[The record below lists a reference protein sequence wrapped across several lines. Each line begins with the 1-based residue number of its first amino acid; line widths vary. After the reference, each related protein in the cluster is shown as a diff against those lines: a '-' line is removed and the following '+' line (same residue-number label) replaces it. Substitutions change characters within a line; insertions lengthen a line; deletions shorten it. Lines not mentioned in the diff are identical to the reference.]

1 VLDLLSCGFLV
12 ADIVVADL
20 DKIAEPGELV
30 FAPKGIT
37 ISVGGHPANI
47 AIDLVKLGVPGDRIG
62 VAGAVGS
69 DIFGE
74 FIERVLASY
83 GLKLFLQKVDRST
96 NKNVIL
102 VVKGE
107 DRRFHVELGA
117 SRVFSPSMVLKLI
130 DETRPKVFYLASGI
144 LDLIDERIEEIFKKA
159 REKGALTFAD
169 IVKPYGKDWS
179 YIVPAMKY
187 IDVFHCNESELK
199 ELTGT
204 ESLKEAVNRVF
215 NYGVRLLLITMGEKG
230 ALGATRRMNIL
241 QKAFKVNVVDPTG
254 AGDAFCAGV
263 IYKLLE
269 YGITGDKVSEI
280 DVDKLKQILLYAQAV
295 GASACTAPGTT
306 AGVSRMK
313 VEELVKAQG
322 EEILANTAI
331 NAF

>member
-1 VLDLLSCGFLV
+1 MLDLLSCGFLV

-20 DKIAEPGELV
+20 NKIAEPGELV

-37 ISVGGHPANI
+37 ISVGGHPANL
-47 AIDLVKLGVPGDRIG
+47 AIDLVKLGIPGEKIG
-62 VAGAVGS
+62 VAGAVGN

-74 FIERVLASY
+74 FIERTLASY
-83 GLKLFLQKVDRST
+83 GLRLFIQKVDRST

-117 SRVFSPSMVLKLI
+117 SRVFSPSIVLKLI
-130 DETRPKVFYLASGI
+130 NETKPRVFYLASGI
-144 LDLIDERIEEIFKKA
+144 LDLIDKKIEEIFKKA
-159 REKGALTFAD
+159 KERKALTFAD

-199 ELTGT
+199 ELTRA
-204 ESLKEAVNRVF
+204 ESLREAVNRVF
-215 NYGVRLLLITMGEKG
+215 DYGVKLLFITMGEKG
-230 ALGATRRMNIL
+230 ALGATRHMNIL
-241 QKAFKVNVVDPTG
+241 QKAFKVDTVDPTG
-254 AGDAFCAGV
+254 AGDAFCAGI

-269 YGITGDKVSEI
+269 YSVAGEKVDEI
-280 DVDKLKQILLYAQAV
+280 NLNQLKQILLYAQAV

-306 AGVSRMK
+306 AGVTREK
-313 VEELVKAQG
+313 VEELIKTQG
-322 EEILANTAI
+322 ENILVDTAI
-331 NAF
+331 NIV